1 MISMTVPFIDLTA
14 TCRSPVSVLRV
25 PLDTLPKAPA
35 SQRTGYPINN
45 LHISVYHAEQIIIS
59 VNEIRVPHTN

>member
-1 MISMTVPFIDLTA
+1 MTVPFIDLTA

-35 SQRTGYPINN
+35 SQRTGYPIN
-45 LHISVYHAEQIIIS
+45 ISVYHAEQIIIS
-59 VNEIRVPHTN
+59 VNEIRVLHTN